1 MAVFD
6 ILSNSGILPYYLLGI
21 RASFIRKYG
30 KVRQKVLSD
39 VRNTIYDDMPCK
51 LDFCIEAEYV
61 LLIVITPPLVPFGSN
76 LPSAKRDRGN

>member
-39 VRNTIYDDMPCK
+39 VRNTIYDDMPCNYSK
-51 LDFCIEAEYV
+51 WWKSSVCVNHL
-61 LLIVITPPLVPFGSN
+61 
-76 LPSAKRDRGN
+76 